1 MEMIEKIITKMVP
14 HLFLSQKRMNKGDG
28 HSEESW
34 PINSNNMEILSA
46 IKNDKTSDRY
56 SNFIKESLNTNI
68 SIFSSSFEIEKN
80 IVLIWL
86 KYLYELNDEK
96 IIRNIFNI
104 IEKLDSAR
112 NENKYP
118 IANFIILNNSNE
130 ENLNLISLDNMYK
143 YLLGIQFS
151 PNNYIQLSHNANGMI
166 DFGTIENSSIE
177 LKTPLPKELKIY
189 LNSNLNIKIGLLYT
203 GNGDVYIINNET
215 LMSCRRNQQW
225 YCHDFVTLQ
234 KLFVERYT
242 RKKIGKQLLYI
253 ALQLSYQKKGGLI
266 IFLPDKKQITID
278 IINTNVSSEYSDLFK
293 FRTIRESLLKVLKIF
308 NKDTIQI
315 NEQKID
321 LFIDLVS
328 LDGCV
333 VLHEKEGL
341 KHIGGLIGFPN
352 HQVLLNIIGA
362 RNASS
367 VYAER
372 IIDAITLK
380 ISQNGTITLFTE
392 YNKEKIILE
401 FL

>member
-1 MEMIEKIITKMVP
+1 
-14 HLFLSQKRMNKGDG
+14 
-28 HSEESW
+28 
-34 PINSNNMEILSA
+34 
-46 IKNDKTSDRY
+46 
-56 SNFIKESLNTNI
+56 
-68 SIFSSSFEIEKN
+68 
-80 IVLIWL
+80 
-86 KYLYELNDEK
+86 
-96 IIRNIFNI
+96 
-104 IEKLDSAR
+104 
-112 NENKYP
+112 
-118 IANFIILNNSNE
+118 
-130 ENLNLISLDNMYK
+130 MYQ

-151 PNNYIQLSHNANGMI
+151 PNNYIQLSQNATKMI

-177 LKTPLPKELKIY
+177 LQIPLPKELKIY

-203 GNGDVYIINNET
+203 ANGDVYIINNET

-242 RKKIGKQLLYI
+242 RKKIGKQLLHV

-266 IFLPDKKQITID
+266 IFLPDKKQIPID
-278 IINTNVSSEYSDLFK
+278 IINTNVSSECSDLFK
-293 FRTIRESLLKVLKIF
+293 FKTIKGSLLKVF
-308 NKDTIQI
+308 NKDAVQI
-315 NEQKID
+315 NERNFD

-352 HQVLLNIIGA
+352 HKVLHNIIGA

-392 YNKEKIILE
+392 YNKEKITLE